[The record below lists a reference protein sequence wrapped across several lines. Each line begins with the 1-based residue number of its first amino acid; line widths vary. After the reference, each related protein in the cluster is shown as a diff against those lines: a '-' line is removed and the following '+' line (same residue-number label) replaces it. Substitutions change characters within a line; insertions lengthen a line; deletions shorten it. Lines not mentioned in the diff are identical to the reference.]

1 VASSRVVIYA
11 SKDLIAATVR
21 KHVQTYLQSHPLPQ
35 IFLVDFGT
43 EFQAGLTEYLASFNI
58 ELLGTKPYAKGSTA
72 VCESSIRL
80 AKQALRS
87 LCLANTSTWPDFLP
101 IICSKINQ
109 MSLYNTSTR
118 DSIFYSPFLF
128 SNTLR
133 LHNLDFP
140 ERLFHNH
147 HDEFKSIIR
156 LRENRLKKRAV
167 LDVIHYQPGNI
178 VFAHNLPSSQSNG
191 GSKELKM
198 TVEGLYYVKD
208 VQPAHRHR
216 KKPATRALHKA

>member
-1 VASSRVVIYA
+1 MTERP
-11 SKDLIAATVR
+11 VR
-21 KHVQTYLQSHPLPQ
+21 AL
-35 IFLVDFGT
+35 
-43 EFQAGLTEYLASFNI
+43 GLSEYLASFNI
-58 ELLGTKPYAKGSTA
+58 ELLGTKPYAKGSMA

-156 LRENRLKKRAV
+156 LRENRLSNFR
-167 LDVIHYQPGNI
+167 H
-178 VFAHNLPSSQSNG
+178 HSLPTREYRLRPQSSLLS
-191 GSKELKM
+191 
-198 TVEGLYYVKD
+198 VKWWE
-208 VQPAHRHR
+208 
-216 KKPATRALHKA
+216 